1 MKQVCRGPLRV
12 VIVNTEEMKVLQE
25 VRIDYSSMVVHRSQG
40 KEGFETCV
48 ELGLL
53 SLNERFYW
61 LKSWSGWKS

>member
-48 ELGLL
+48 E
-53 SLNERFYW
+53 
-61 LKSWSGWKS
+61 